1 MIARRHPVKKL
12 PAIALSPENFQVLLS
27 AKDYRANLIELIRH
41 ATQRIYIVALYLEDD
56 EAGREIL
63 TEIYEAKQRNP
74 GLDIQICV
82 DWHRAQRG
90 RIGAGNTQGNSAMY
104 AEFANNYA
112 HSIPT
117 YGVPV
122 RGREVFGVLHL

>member
-27 AKDYRANLIELIRH
+27 AKDYRANLIELIRN

-74 GLDIQICV
+74 GLDKVIETN
-82 DWHRAQRG
+82 HEK
-90 RIGAGNTQGNSAMY
+90 S
-104 AEFANNYA
+104 
-112 HSIPT
+112 
-117 YGVPV
+117 
-122 RGREVFGVLHL
+122 